1 MCKFLL
7 AFQLIYL
14 FPEEPDY
21 SRNFYFFDALMIL
34 VMLIALFLK
43 VNLTK
48 EVVDIAIDKKTEN
61 DLKKLHKKEIKQL
74 FTPSTLIYFGL
85 VTANGLSWGI
95 KDTYSSIYLVDE
107 MKATYQMIGYSA
119 TISMISSLFILP
131 FTNWIVEKI
140 GDMHVIFITIL
151 VQLGQLL
158 LMVLI
163 K

>member
-14 FPEEPDY
+14 FPEKPDY

-43 VNLTK
+43 VNLSK
-48 EVVDIAIDKKTEN
+48 EVVDNTIDKKT
-61 DLKKLHKKEIKQL
+61 KKESKNLHRKAIKQL

-85 VTANGLSWGI
+85 VTANGFSWGI
-95 KDTYSSIYLVDE
+95 KDTYSSIYLVEE
-107 MKATYQMIGYSA
+107 MNVTYQMIGYSA
-119 TISMISSLFILP
+119 TISMISSLLILP
-131 FTNWIVEKI
+131 FSNWIVEKI

-158 LMVLI
+158 LLVLI

>member
-1 MCKFLL
+1 M
-7 AFQLIYL
+7 
-14 FPEEPDY
+14 EPDY

-34 VMLIALFLK
+34 VMLIALSLK
-43 VNLTK
+43 VNLSK
-48 EVVDIAIDKKTEN
+48 EVDVTEKN
-61 DLKKLHKKEIKQL
+61 TEKDLKKLHRKAIKQL
-74 FTPSTLIYFGL
+74 FTPSTMIFFGL

-95 KDTYSSIYLVDE
+95 KDTYSSIYLVEE